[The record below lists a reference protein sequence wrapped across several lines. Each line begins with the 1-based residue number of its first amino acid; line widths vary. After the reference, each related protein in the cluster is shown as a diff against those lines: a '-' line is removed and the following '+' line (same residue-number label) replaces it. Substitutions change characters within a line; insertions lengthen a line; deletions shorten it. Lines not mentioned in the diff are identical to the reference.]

1 MIVAVIAV
9 GAVAIF
15 LTVRLIVF
23 LIETDAVPER
33 KTVMR
38 REQIDR
44 GAGRAAIAF
53 KHIAGSG
60 ETTGKLPGRQVT
72 RQPESAG
79 RIAKMIVPLGK
90 RWRKIPDLIAALAN
104 IPRFSNQL
112 DR

>member
-60 ETTGKLPGRQVT
+60 ETTGKLPVVRLRGNQNR
-72 RQPESAG
+72 RAASRKWSFHSANG
-79 RIAKMIVPLGK
+79 GGK
-90 RWRKIPDLIAALAN
+90 FPT
-104 IPRFSNQL
+104 
-112 DR
+112 